1 MTAVLLW
8 ALGGLLVAAA
18 APLLMRSMIDRGI
31 DAHVT
36 LLTWSALVVGTLV
49 SIAVPVVLSAIPSHG
64 GVTTLV
70 DIAHQCWLALQG
82 DIPAR
87 VEAIVGVVGI
97 AMLGCGAVRWIVHL
111 RRAVGERRR
120 VYERPIDLLRIIA
133 GGVGFSGS
141 NQPASTLWL
150 PLDSPLAY
158 SVAGRPAM
166 VVASEGLRTQL
177 TPAEVE
183 AVLAHER
190 AHIDGRHHL
199 LVGIAESVAYA
210 FPWLPIMRA
219 SPSLVRALVEL
230 DADARAARSHGR
242 DPVRRALTSLRPHPV
257 PLPAL
262 GMVSDATVVRLDR
275 LAVDRVIPHAPLRW
289 ARAFVACTAVA
300 LPALP
305 VVALLGAM
313 TLASCAV
320 G

>member
-1 MTAVLLW
+1 MTTVLLW

-18 APLLMRSMIDRGI
+18 APLLVRSMIARGI

-36 LLTWSALVVGTLV
+36 LLTWSALVAGTLV

-70 DIAHQCWLALQG
+70 DLAHQCWLALHG
-82 DIPAR
+82 DMPAR
-87 VEAIVGVVGI
+87 IEASVGIVGI
-97 AMLGCGAVRWIVHL
+97 AVLGCGGIRWIIHL
-111 RRAVGERRR
+111 RRAVRERRQL
-120 VYERPIDLLRIIA
+120 YERHIDLLRII
-133 GGVGFSGS
+133 GGGDVFSGS
-141 NQPASTLWL
+141 TRPASTLWL

-166 VVASEGLRTQL
+166 VVASEGLRAQL
-177 TPAEVE
+177 EPAEVA
-183 AVLAHER
+183 AVLAHEH

-210 FPWLPIMRA
+210 FPWLPIMRQ

-262 GMVSDATVVRLDR
+262 GMVSDTTAVRLDR
-275 LAVDRVIPHAPLRW
+275 LAVDQVIRYAPFRW
-289 ARAFVACTAVA
+289 ARAFAACTAVA

-305 VVALLGAM
+305 VLALLGAM

>member
-1 MTAVLLW
+1 MW
-8 ALGGLLVAAA
+8 ALGGLVVAAA
-18 APLLMRSMIDRGI
+18 APLLVRSMIARGI

-36 LLTWSALVVGTLV
+36 LLTWSALVAGTLV

-70 DIAHQCWLALQG
+70 DIAHQCWLAIHG
-82 DIPAR
+82 DMPAR
-87 VEAIVGVVGI
+87 IEAIVGIIGI
-97 AMLGCGAVRWIVHL
+97 AVLGCGAVRWIIHL
-111 RRAVGERRR
+111 RRAVRERRQLYDR
-120 VYERPIDLLRIIA
+120 HIDLLRII
-133 GGVGFSGS
+133 GGGDAFSGS
-141 NQPASTLWL
+141 TRPASTLWL

-166 VVASEGLRTQL
+166 VVASEGLRAQL
-177 TPAEVE
+177 EPAEVA
-183 AVLAHER
+183 AVLAHEH

-210 FPWLPIMRA
+210 FPWLPIMRE

-242 DPVRRALTSLRPHPV
+242 DPVRRALTSLHPHPV

-262 GMVSDATVVRLDR
+262 GMVSDTTAVRLDR
-275 LAVDRVIPHAPLRW
+275 LAVDQVIPHAPFRW
-289 ARAFVACTAVA
+289 ARAFAACTAVA

-305 VVALLGAM
+305 VLALLGAM

>member
-1 MTAVLLW
+1 MLW
-8 ALGGLLVAAA
+8 ALGGLVVAAA
-18 APLLMRSMIDRGI
+18 APLLVRSMIARGI

-36 LLTWSALVVGTLV
+36 LLTWSALVAGTLV

-70 DIAHQCWLALQG
+70 DIAHQCWLAIHG
-82 DIPAR
+82 DMPAR
-87 VEAIVGVVGI
+87 IEAIVGIVGI
-97 AMLGCGAVRWIVHL
+97 AVLGCGAIRWIIHL
-111 RRAVGERRR
+111 TRTVRERRQL
-120 VYERPIDLLRIIA
+120 YERHIDLLRII
-133 GGVGFSGS
+133 GGGDAFSGS
-141 NQPASTLWL
+141 TRPASTLWL

-177 TPAEVE
+177 EPAEVA
-183 AVLAHER
+183 AVLAHEH

-210 FPWLPIMRA
+210 FPWLPIMRE

-242 DPVRRALTSLRPHPV
+242 DPVRRALTSLHPHPV

-262 GMVSDATVVRLDR
+262 GMVSDTTAVRLDR
-275 LAVDRVIPHAPLRW
+275 LAVDQVIPHAPFRW
-289 ARAFVACTAVA
+289 ARAFAACTAVA

-305 VVALLGAM
+305 VLALLGAM

>member
-1 MTAVLLW
+1 VTAVLLW
-8 ALGGLLVAAA
+8 ALGGLVVAAA
-18 APLLMRSMIDRGI
+18 APLLVRSMIARGI

-36 LLTWSALVVGTLV
+36 LLTWSALVAGTLV

-70 DIAHQCWLALQG
+70 DIAHQCWLAIHG
-82 DIPAR
+82 DMPAR
-87 VEAIVGVVGI
+87 IEAIVGIVGI
-97 AMLGCGAVRWIVHL
+97 AVLGCGAIRWIIHL
-111 RRAVGERRR
+111 TRTVRERRQL
-120 VYERPIDLLRIIA
+120 YERHIDLLRII
-133 GGVGFSGS
+133 GGGDAFSGS
-141 NQPASTLWL
+141 TRPASTLWL

-177 TPAEVE
+177 EPAEVA
-183 AVLAHER
+183 AVLAHEH

-210 FPWLPIMRA
+210 FPWLPIMRE

-242 DPVRRALTSLRPHPV
+242 DPVRRALTSLHPHPV

-262 GMVSDATVVRLDR
+262 GMVSDTTAVRLDR
-275 LAVDRVIPHAPLRW
+275 LAVDQVIPHAPFRW
-289 ARAFVACTAVA
+289 ARAFAACTAVA

-305 VVALLGAM
+305 VLALLGAM

>member
-8 ALGGLLVAAA
+8 ALGGLSVAAA
-18 APLLMRSMIDRGI
+18 APLLVRSMIARGI
-31 DAHVT
+31 DAYVT
-36 LLTWSALVVGTLV
+36 LLTWSALVAGTLV

-70 DIAHQCWLALQG
+70 DIAHQCWLALHG
-82 DIPAR
+82 DMPAR
-87 VEAIVGVVGI
+87 IEAIVGVVGI
-97 AMLGCGAVRWIVHL
+97 VVLGCGAVRWIIHL
-111 RRAVGERRR
+111 RRAVRERRR
-120 VYERPIDLLRIIA
+120 LYERHVDLLRIIGGGDAFA
-133 GGVGFSGS
+133 GSVR
-141 NQPASTLWL
+141 PASTLWL

-166 VVASEGLRTQL
+166 VVVSEGLRAQL
-177 TPAEVE
+177 EPAEVA
-183 AVLAHER
+183 AVLAHEH

-210 FPWLPIMRA
+210 FPWLPIMRK

-242 DPVRRALTSLRPHPV
+242 HPVRRALTSLHPHPV

-262 GMVSDATVVRLDR
+262 GMVSDTTAVRLDR
-275 LAVDRVIPHAPLRW
+275 LAVDRVIPHAPFRW
-289 ARAFVACTAVA
+289 ARAFAACTAVA

-305 VVALLGAM
+305 VLTLLGAM